1 VSQKVI
7 SLVFFKGT
15 GPTAKAI
22 QWFSAGP
29 FSHVAALWSPAQYL
43 DSRDDVVGGV
53 LPGVRIRPVEAEP
66 DPHVIF
72 TLPASNGQ
80 YAAWQTFLRGQI
92 GKPYDKP
99 GIWGFATGRDWR
111 QPDSWFCSEL
121 QAAALEAANLIPA
134 LYAPANK
141 ITPSALAIILSAIN
155 AKPAT
160 PV

>member
-1 VSQKVI
+1 MSARTI

-15 GPTAKAI
+15 GLTSKAI

-29 FSHVAALWSPAQYL
+29 FSHVAALWNPAEYL
-43 DSRDDVVGGV
+43 DSRSDVVGGV
-53 LPGVRIRPVEAEP
+53 LPGVRIRPVAAEP

-80 YAAWQTFLRGQI
+80 YAAWQAFLRAQV

-99 GIWGFATGRDWR
+99 GILGFAVGRDWR
-111 QPDSWFCSEL
+111 EPDSWFCSEL
-121 QAAALEAANLIPA
+121 QAAALEHAGLVPR

-141 ITPSALAIILSAIN
+141 ITPSGLAVILSAIG

-160 PV
+160 PA